1 MAINVGEGMTDE
13 VGRQR
18 GGWKSR
24 ARSSTRRERVTE
36 VAIPRGGKGKEVAGS
51 TSEAQDEPES
61 QHEVVA
67 EAQDVDEVNA
77 EIEAE
82 EKDEQPPPS
91 PQKKNPRTTRRRN
104 PPQVAPPPVTGYG
117 GGPSDLSLLP
127 SFGKHVAA
135 SLWRGEC
142 VGRYLKCMNNGKK
155 VNDFDKPDSNLRWFW
170 NVVDASGLR
179 PLLKTNYNHVDWGL
193 LTAFT
198 KRWHPETGTFYL
210 PISEMTITLD
220 DVSCLLHIP
229 INGKMLNHVGTACSM
244 AEGKDMCE
252 KYLNFNRDDCKQEF
266 SKMKGAHI
274 GFPKL
279 EKIYHANL
287 SQALEAENNQES
299 DDETSVKLTRG
310 IGVLLDSHI
319 CLTTWML
326 QVARNVEITACIMVH
341 FKRFG
346 MRFLVDDYTH
356 QEPVAAKF
364 VPLKGAKFPDEHR
377 TVLDRM
383 EVDEVTFCPYEN
395 HRHTRPFVDIS
406 WYSGWIM
413 CGNAMI
419 CPHFPERI
427 LRQYGH
433 VQSIPRAPDVSAK
446 AGMNRF
452 SIDQGFREYL
462 THNYVTEEM
471 HGPRAQNGFDT
482 DPEYIAWFYQV
493 SHPKLW
499 PPIQGNPPRPSNV
512 LIVEDNANEKCD
524 VFEICSAI
532 RTEVREK
539 LDSDLTL
546 EEARKL
552 LEKVYGDLE
561 PVTTYSVR
569 RKRKRHSGEGK
580 KKRKKKRSG
589 EAGLSH

>member
-299 DDETSVKLTRG
+299 DDEVGFYRECTIRAFLLYLIGATIFTNKSSQYVDVIFLTYLQDLSEVNTWNWGASR
-310 IGVLLDSHI
+310 LAYLFNYLD
-319 CLTTWML
+319 
-326 QVARNVEITACIMVH
+326 
-341 FKRFG
+341 
-346 MRFLVDDYTH
+346 
-356 QEPVAAKF
+356 AAS
-364 VPLKGAKFPDEHR
+364 
-377 TVLDRM
+377 
-383 EVDEVTFCPYEN
+383 
-395 HRHTRPFVDIS
+395 RPK
-406 WYSGWIM
+406 
-413 CGNAMI
+413 CGNHGGMY
-419 CPHFPERI
+419 
-427 LRQYGH
+427 YGAFQK
-433 VQSIPRAPDVSAK
+433 VR
-446 AGMNRF
+446 
-452 SIDQGFREYL
+452 
-462 THNYVTEEM
+462 
-471 HGPRAQNGFDT
+471 
-482 DPEYIAWFYQV
+482 
-493 SHPKLW
+493 
-499 PPIQGNPPRPSNV
+499 
-512 LIVEDNANEKCD
+512 NA
-524 VFEICSAI
+524 
-532 RTEVREK
+532 
-539 LDSDLTL
+539 
-546 EEARKL
+546 
-552 LEKVYGDLE
+552 
-561 PVTTYSVR
+561 
-569 RKRKRHSGEGK
+569 
-580 KKRKKKRSG
+580 
-589 EAGLSH
+589 LSC